1 MVRCSPAG
9 YSVKRIS
16 RTAGELLRRCTSKR
30 HLEGTTGI
38 EVGMNELKAL
48 GCFAVVGISFG
59 LLVSAVK
66 HDTPFFFICLHAFNI
81 SMWMWIAQNRTGNH

>member
-1 MVRCSPAG
+1 
-9 YSVKRIS
+9 
-16 RTAGELLRRCTSKR
+16 
-30 HLEGTTGI
+30 
-38 EVGMNELKAL
+38 MNELKAL